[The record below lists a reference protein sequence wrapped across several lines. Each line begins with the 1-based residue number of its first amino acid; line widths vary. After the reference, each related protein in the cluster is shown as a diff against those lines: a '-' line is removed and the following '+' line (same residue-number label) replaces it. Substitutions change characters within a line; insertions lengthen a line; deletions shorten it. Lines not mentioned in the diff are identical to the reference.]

1 MDTKANLFFLAD
13 VVKVSD
19 LVPLT
24 GGKVREIYAFPG
36 RSDLLIKV
44 KNGHAQ
50 IRKHTLAK
58 RLAWRVFK
66 DAQYRNML
74 KEIECEMKVAMKVGP
89 QIENSPLPRMLGVVQ
104 TDRGSGLVVEKIP
117 GDENGL
123 ARHLIT
129 LCQSRNLTGAM
140 LDQLNRFVARLY
152 DLQIVARDIHA
163 KNIVYGQRGTESGF
177 FLVDGYGERNVVPF
191 RSLSRRLNNRSLD
204 RQFKKMGI
212 ATGLEWDQTRRT
224 FGFH

>member
-13 VVKVSD
+13 VVRVSD

-44 KNGHAQ
+44 KTEHAN
-50 IRKHTLAK
+50 IKRHKLAK

-74 KEIECEMKVAMKVGP
+74 KEIECEMKVAMKVGA

-104 TDRGSGLVVEKIP
+104 TDRGSGLVVEKIL

-123 ARHLIT
+123 ARHLNA
-129 LCQSRNLTGAM
+129 LCQRQSLTEVM
-140 LDQLNRFVARLY
+140 LDQLNRFVARIY

-163 KNIVYGQRGTESGF
+163 KNIVYGQRGADTGF
-177 FLVDGYGERNVVPF
+177 FLVDGYGERNLVPL
-191 RSLSRRLNNRSLD
+191 RTLSRNLNNRSLD
-204 RQFKKMGI
+204 RQFKDIGRS
-212 ATGLEWDQTRRT
+212 TGLNWDQSRRI
-224 FGFH
+224 FGFN